1 MTLAETAQSLGAKP
15 IDPTLDFD
23 LKDFQ
28 FDPYTASFPQTM
40 GRMITNTIEK
50 SPLTY
55 NEKSGK
61 PAVPQWVMA
70 FEDGLRQDWNDET
83 IPRIIINRVNLGYWR
98 TKGQDGIELDEPIL
112 VKSGRNSTSVEFAA
126 TVLEKLTFPLKPD
139 QSDEYLDQWFELVQM
154 TFASA
159 SPYPKKM
166 WVPVRLIGR
175 DIPDAVI
182 AYRKK
187 REQEVAGNW

>member
-1 MTLAETAQSLGAKP
+1 LRKRDKLTLAETAQSLGAKP
-15 IDPTLDFD
+15 LNGGIDPNLDFD

-70 FEDGLRQDWNDET
+70 FEDGLR
-83 IPRIIINRVNLGYWR
+83 R
-98 TKGQDGIELDEPIL
+98 
-112 VKSGRNSTSVEFAA
+112 
-126 TVLEKLTFPLKPD
+126 LTL
-139 QSDEYLDQWFELVQM
+139 S
-154 TFASA
+154 
-159 SPYPKKM
+159 
-166 WVPVRLIGR
+166 
-175 DIPDAVI
+175 
-182 AYRKK
+182 
-187 REQEVAGNW
+187 